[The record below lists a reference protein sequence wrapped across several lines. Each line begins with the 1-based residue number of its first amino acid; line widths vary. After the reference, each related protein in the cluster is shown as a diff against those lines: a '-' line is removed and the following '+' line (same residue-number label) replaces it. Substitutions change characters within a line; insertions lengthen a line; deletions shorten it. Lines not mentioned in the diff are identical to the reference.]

1 MLKRNVLCLIAGIGF
16 SSMIFAAP
24 EMAGSQNM
32 NMSKSDH
39 EVMMMQQDMK
49 TMDGKMTKVLGPKD
63 AMFDKRFMD
72 LMIVHHEG
80 GVMMAK
86 DALKK
91 SDRPE
96 IKELAQQ
103 IITSQEKEIE
113 QMKEWEKAW
122 YKK

>member
-1 MLKRNVLCLIAGIGF
+1 MLKRNVLCLIVAVGI
-16 SSMIFAAP
+16 SSTVFAAP
-24 EMAGSQNM
+24 EMSM
-32 NMSKSDH
+32 DMSKSDH
-39 EVMMMQQDMK
+39 QMMMMQQDMK
-49 TMDGKMTKVLGPKD
+49 TMQGKMMKDLGPKD

-80 GVMMAK
+80 GIMMAE

-96 IKELAQQ
+96 IKEMAQQ
-103 IITSQEKEIE
+103 IITSQEKEIK

>member
-1 MLKRNVLCLIAGIGF
+1 MLKRNILCLITVVGF
-16 SSMIFAAP
+16 SSMVFAAP
-24 EMAGSQNM
+24 EMAM
-32 NMSKSDH
+32 DMSKSDH
-39 EVMMMQQDMK
+39 QVMMMQQDMK
-49 TMDGKMTKVLGPKD
+49 TMDGKMTQVLGPKD

-72 LMIVHHEG
+72 LMIIHHEG
-80 GVMMAK
+80 GIMMAK

-103 IITSQEKEIE
+103 IITSQEKEIQ

-122 YKK
+122 YGK

>member
-1 MLKRNVLCLIAGIGF
+1 MLRRSILFLATGVMINSLAF
-16 SSMIFAAP
+16 SAST
-24 EMAGSQNM
+24 MAM
-32 NMSKSDH
+32 NMDKSDH
-39 EVMMMQQDMK
+39 KVMMMQKDMK
-49 TMDGKMTKVLGPKD
+49 SMNEKMMKDLGPKD
-63 AMFDKRFMD
+63 AMYDKRFME

-96 IKELAQQ
+96 IKEMAQN
-103 IITSQEKEIE
+103 IIDSQEKEIK
-113 QMKEWEKAW
+113 QMKDWEKSW